1 LEVTDFSKGSVKR
14 NIIRLAVPM
23 TLAQLINIL
32 YNIVDR
38 IYIGRLGEGNALA
51 LTGLGVCL
59 PIITMI
65 SAFANLA
72 GTGGA
77 PLFSIERGKGDE
89 GEAESIMANSF
100 SLLLL
105 FGAALTVLGLVLK
118 KPLLYLLGAS
128 DATYPYANSYLT
140 IYLLG
145 SIFVLI
151 SLGMNNFINAQ
162 GFGKT
167 GMFTVIIGAGV
178 NLVLDPIFI
187 FVLDMGVQ
195 GAAIATVLSQGVAAL
210 WTLRFLFGKKAVI
223 KLRLERMRIKAS
235 RVGKILGLG
244 MSGFTMAVTN
254 SLVQMV
260 CNSTLQS
267 YGGDVYVGVMTI
279 INSVREVVQMPVWGI
294 SSGAQP
300 VMGYNYGAG
309 RNDRVKQS
317 VSFMS
322 VTMILYTLAV
332 WLLIFLF
339 PRFFLGVFS
348 DDSQVIEAGVSCLHI
363 YFFGFFMMALQYAG
377 QSTFTGLG
385 FSKYAVFF
393 SIFRKVVIVV
403 PLTLLLPKI
412 ATLGVSGV
420 FMAEPISNFI
430 GGGACFVTMYLVV
443 YRRMKRS
450 E

>member
-1 LEVTDFSKGSVKR
+1 MEVTDFSKGSVKR
-14 NIIRLAVPM
+14 NIVRLAVPM

-72 GTGGA
+72 GGGA

-89 GEAESIMANSF
+89 KEAEAIMANSF

-105 FGAALTVLGLVLK
+105 FGVVLTVLGLVLK

-145 SIFVLI
+145 SVFVLI

-223 KLRLERMRIKAS
+223 KLRLERMRIKAA

-279 INSVREVVQMPVWGI
+279 INSVREVAQMPVWGI

-348 DDSQVIEAGVSCLHI
+348 NDLQVIEAGVSCMHI

-430 GGGACFVTMYLVV
+430 GGGACFATMYLVV
-443 YRRMKRS
+443 YRKMKRS